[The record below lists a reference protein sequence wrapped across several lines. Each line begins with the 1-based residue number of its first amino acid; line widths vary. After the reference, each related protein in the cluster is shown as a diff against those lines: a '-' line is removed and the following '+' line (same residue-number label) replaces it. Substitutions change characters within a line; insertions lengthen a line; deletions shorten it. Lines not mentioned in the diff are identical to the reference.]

1 MLKSNFS
8 DNTQW
13 PDTLAHLVNVTVL
26 LMLNQ
31 QREKKNEFN
40 ILGVG
45 LLW

>member
-8 DNTQW
+8 DNTPW

-31 QREKKNEFN
+31 QREKKMNLTF
-40 ILGVG
+40 
-45 LLW
+45 